1 MNTLLKPHSVSILL
15 LASDHLVVGA
25 NVREGDLLTAFLL
38 VSAKPF
44 LCPRQPSFH
53 GGSGGIVKDPQK
65 FLDPSDYIVWTFSLL
80 TRKKTKRI

>member
-1 MNTLLKPHSVSILL
+1 MNTLLKPNSVSILL

-25 NVREGDLLTAFLL
+25 NVREGDQLTAFLL
-38 VSAKPF
+38 VSAKHSCTRGNLVF
-44 LCPRQPSFH
+44 IVAA
-53 GGSGGIVKDPQK
+53 GWTVKDPQN